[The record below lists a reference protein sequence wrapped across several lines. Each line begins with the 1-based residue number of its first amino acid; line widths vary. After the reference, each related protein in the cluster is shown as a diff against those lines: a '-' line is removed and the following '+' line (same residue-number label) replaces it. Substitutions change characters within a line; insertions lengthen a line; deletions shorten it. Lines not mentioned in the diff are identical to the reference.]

1 VNGDSTGK
9 KEKKT
14 VVATVRMNERQC
26 AIEFKRMCGARMG
39 DSTGQNE
46 KKDSGWFVRK
56 QSMK

>member
-1 VNGDSTGK
+1 VRYANGDSTGK

-14 VVATVRMNERQC
+14 VIATVRMNERQC

-46 KKDSGWFVRK
+46 KKG
-56 QSMK
+56 